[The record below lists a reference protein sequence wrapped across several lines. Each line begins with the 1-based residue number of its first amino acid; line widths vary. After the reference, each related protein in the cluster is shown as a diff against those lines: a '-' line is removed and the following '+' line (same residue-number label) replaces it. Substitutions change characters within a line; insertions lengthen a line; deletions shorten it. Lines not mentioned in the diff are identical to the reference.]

1 MKNYLTDDYTLRS
14 WFFTTDHKRI
24 AILYFASLILLFFI
38 GGAAATMI
46 RIELATPQADLVS
59 SDTYNR
65 LFTMHGIIMV
75 WFFLIPSIPNTLG
88 NFIVPL
94 MIGAR
99 DLAFPRLNLASWYL
113 FMLGAAITLLAIFMG
128 GVDTG
133 WTLYTP
139 FSTLYSNSYVA
150 VAAAILIFLGF
161 NLTFFPQFILG
172 AEGMPRRYHVYPPEF
187 QVWNVLSSGGATI
200 LAVAYLMPLF
210 YLGYSIFFGAKAP
223 ANPWGATGLEWQ
235 TPSPPPKYNFDRQP
249 VVSAP
254 PYDYEN
260 APEPQNV

>member
-75 WFFLIPSIPNTLG
+75 WFFLIPSIPNTIG

-150 VAAAILIFLGF
+150 VAAAGIFVAGFSSILTGLNFIVTIHKLRAPGLTWYRLPLFIWSLYATSVILVLATPVLAITLVLLAAERIFGIGVF
-161 NLTFFPQFILG
+161 D
-172 AEGMPRRYHVYPPEF
+172 PRIGGDPLPF
-187 QVWNVLSSGGATI
+187 QTWNSGG
-200 LAVAYLMPLF
+200 
-210 YLGYSIFFGAKAP
+210 
-223 ANPWGATGLEWQ
+223 
-235 TPSPPPKYNFDRQP
+235 
-249 VVSAP
+249 
-254 PYDYEN
+254 
-260 APEPQNV
+260 